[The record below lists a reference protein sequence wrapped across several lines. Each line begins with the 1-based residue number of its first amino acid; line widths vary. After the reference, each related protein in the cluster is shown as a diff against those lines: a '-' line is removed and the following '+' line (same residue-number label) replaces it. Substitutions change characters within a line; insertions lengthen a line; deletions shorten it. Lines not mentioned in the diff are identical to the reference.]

1 MIHVTAALITQED
14 KVLIARKRVGKPL
27 AGYWE
32 FPGGKVEPGETK
44 EACLIRELKEEMGID
59 IEVGTYVGVSEYD
72 YGDKVVALHGYTA
85 ELLKGKIQLTDH
97 DTYEWVEVG
106 KLLEYP
112 LAPADIL
119 LAQAYVMEFERK
131 YTKKK

>member
-32 FPGGKVEPGETK
+32 FPGGKVEAGETK

-72 YGDKVVALHGYTA
+72 YGDKVVALYGYIA
-85 ELLKGKIQLTDH
+85 KLLKGKIQLTDH
-97 DTYEWVEVG
+97 DTYEWVEVS
-106 KLLEYP
+106 KMLEYP
-112 LAPADIL
+112 LAPADIP
-119 LAQAYVMEFERK
+119 LAKAYLMEFERK
-131 YTKKK
+131 IQKKN